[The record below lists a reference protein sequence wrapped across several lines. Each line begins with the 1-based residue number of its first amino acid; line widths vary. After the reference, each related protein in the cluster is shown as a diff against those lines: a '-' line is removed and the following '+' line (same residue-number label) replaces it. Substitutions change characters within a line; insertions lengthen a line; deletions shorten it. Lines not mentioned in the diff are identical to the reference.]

1 MGVSFILK
9 KVQVKES
16 FLTDKSLSNTLK
28 SEGKYQCSPI
38 TIPACLL
45 SWIIRKFRFAFAGLF
60 CIVYIDKIILQGKD
74 CSMSRSAR
82 IFLSSHIAAS
92 RAGTIVN
99 DFNILL

>member
-38 TIPACLL
+38 TIPACLPVSYTHL
-45 SWIIRKFRFAFAGLF
+45 TLPTSDL
-60 CIVYIDKIILQGKD
+60 V
-74 CSMSRSAR
+74 
-82 IFLSSHIAAS
+82 
-92 RAGTIVN
+92 
-99 DFNILL
+99 

>member
-9 KVQVKES
+9 KCKLKNS
-16 FLTDKSLSNTLK
+16 FLTDKSLSNALE
-28 SEGKYQCSPI
+28 SEGEHQCSPI

-60 CIVYIDKIILQGKD
+60 CIVYIGKIVLQGKD

-82 IFLSSHIAAS
+82 IFLSSHTAAS